1 MREVIL
7 KLERDRKRAMKVYG
21 EDILLKS
28 LSEKTDYKDLCD
40 IYSKLQLDIE
50 NNIHLNEAKW
60 LKTVIEKTILSKIM
74 EENGYYANGK
84 KK

>member
-21 EDILLKS
+21 EDTILKS
-28 LSEKTDYKDLCD
+28 LSEKTSYKDLCD

-50 NNIHLNEAKW
+50 SNIHINEAKW
-60 LKTVIEKTILSKIM
+60 LKNVIEKTILSKIM